1 MTKNELK
8 NILHLD
14 TLINSNLKQLE
25 ELRSFKSVLPSL
37 EVGDKVQSNKIS
49 DTTFDYVANIVNL
62 ENIINNDIDK
72 LVELKLKAK
81 SEFKKLDIVYR
92 TVMELRYLEC
102 KDWEEISAVMAY
114 STQHIYRLHGEALE
128 RIRKD

>member
-81 SEFKKLDIVYR
+81 REFKKLDIVYR

-102 KDWEEISAVMAY
+102 KDWEEISSEMAY
-114 STQHIYRLHGEALE
+114 STQHIYKLHGEELE
-128 RIRKD
+128 RIK

>member
-81 SEFKKLDIVYR
+81 REFKRLDIVYR
-92 TVMELRYLEC
+92 TLMELRYLEC
-102 KDWEEISAVMAY
+102 KDWEEISAEMAY

-128 RIRKD
+128 RIK